1 MPGDRNGGSLPAPRN
16 FHSARDPKT
25 GPRRAAGM
33 ALATQL
39 HYIRAGPPVGSAR
52 NSYRFTMP
60 LTLICRAAAVAA
72 CLVFALPA
80 WGDEHEA
87 APPTS
92 AETADEAQ
100 APDEAAA
107 PAAPGIADARALVDA
122 GRFVEALNILGPLI
136 SGNAVEANTVFLYGL
151 AAAGAAQQPGTRNQS
166 PGKSGHDV
174 AGAPRAFGGLFRT
187 AAGPQARSA
196 RLRAAPNGA

>member
-1 MPGDRNGGSLPAPRN
+1 
-16 FHSARDPKT
+16 
-25 GPRRAAGM
+25 
-33 ALATQL
+33 
-39 HYIRAGPPVGSAR
+39 
-52 NSYRFTMP
+52 MP

-72 CLVFALPA
+72 CFVFALPA

-100 APDEAAA
+100 APDEDAA

-122 GRFVEALNILGPLI
+122 GRFAEALNILGPLV
-136 SGNAVEANTVFLYGL
+136 SGNAVEANAVFLYGL